1 MIAFD
6 NETSVELSCEM
17 IDHVRPDGLF
27 QWFGPDNQRITNGVS
42 YTDGIEQVDGSV
54 PPRPVDTTRIST
66 LIISNPD
73 TSDSGNYTCRVEG
86 TNISAVIELLV
97 VGTQPTAGEV
107 ALNWCVFDLHVL
119 YCASNYIQKVE
130 FHQRICQF
138 LESIYIIY

>member
-17 IDHVRPDGLF
+17 IDHVRPDDLF

-42 YTDGIEQVDGSV
+42 YTDGIEQVDGSI

-86 TNISAVIELLV
+86 TNTSAVIELLV
-97 VGTQPTAGEV
+97 AGTQPTAGEV

-119 YCASNYIQKVE
+119 YMTLWE
-130 FHQRICQF
+130 RISQLLFWFIKCLF
-138 LESIYIIY
+138 KW